1 MPVLAFLR
9 RRIGWI
15 AFLSITLVAPSCADE
30 APLVA
35 AASNLK
41 FALDEVAAGFERDTG
56 KRVRVTYGSSGN
68 FYRQIVQGAPFE
80 LFLSAEEA
88 FVLQLADQGLT
99 VDRGELY
106 ALGKIALLVPRSGA
120 LRPDPS
126 LKDLA
131 AALEDGRLT
140 KFAIANPEHAPYGGA
155 AREVL
160 QHAGLWEKLQPRLVL
175 GENVSQAAQF
185 ALSGSAQGG
194 IVAYSL
200 ALAPG
205 IARSSAHVPLP
216 EDWHTPLR
224 QRMVLMKG
232 AAQTAREFYRYL
244 QQPAAR
250 AILMRYGFALPG
262 KGG

>member
-1 MPVLAFLR
+1 MR
-9 RRIGWI
+9 RWIGWI
-15 AFLSITLVAPSCADE
+15 AFLSVTLVAPACAS
-30 APLVA
+30 AVPVVA

-41 FALDEVAAGFERDTG
+41 FALDEIAARFERDTG
-56 KRVRVTYGSSGN
+56 RRVRVTYGSSVN
-68 FYRQIVQGAPFE
+68 FFRQIVQGAPYE
-80 LFLSAEEA
+80 LFLSAEED
-88 FVLQLADQGLT
+88 FVLQLAGRELT

-106 ALGKIALLVPRSGA
+106 AFGKLALLVPRGGPLA
-120 LRPDPS
+120 ADPT

-131 AALEDGRLT
+131 AALEDGRLM
-140 KFAIANPEHAPYGGA
+140 KFAIANPDHAPYGRA
-155 AREVL
+155 AREAL

-205 IARSSAHVPLP
+205 IAASSVHVPLP
-216 EDWHTPLR
+216 DDWHTPLR
-224 QRMVLMKG
+224 QRMVLLK
-232 AAQTAREFYRYL
+232 AAGQTAREFYRYL